1 MADEILEKIKSN
13 NKEIKKIKVRM
24 AIFKYLE
31 ITTLISGG
39 IYLLENIIKNS
50 VYGLLNSII
59 VTTISSIPYGLMAY
73 GARYLYKKNRVK
85 RRSIERINKELNNSD
100 DYSNDNEKAKEEI
113 KEDVKKETVIKEENK
128 IKEETVLKEE
138 NKIKEENVSKEEVI
152 TENKEKNINEE
163 KKLEKPTI
171 SEQRINLEEL
181 RSQIMN
187 LEIEQGYDEDKKYV
201 KAK

>member
-85 RRSIERINKELNNSD
+85 RISLENENKELNNSD
-100 DYSNDNEKAKEEI
+100 DYSNDNEKAKEE
-113 KEDVKKETVIKEENK
+113 VKK
-128 IKEETVLKEE
+128 ETVLKEE

-152 TENKEKNINEE
+152 TEKNINEE

-171 SEQRINLEEL
+171 SEQRISLEEL
-181 RSQIMN
+181 RNQIMN
-187 LEIEQGYDEDKKYV
+187 LEIEQSYEEDKKYV

>member
-85 RRSIERINKELNNSD
+85 RISLENENKELNNSD
-100 DYSNDNEKAKEEI
+100 DYSNDNEKEKAKEEI

-128 IKEETVLKEE
+128 IKEET
-138 NKIKEENVSKEEVI
+138 VSKEEVI

-171 SEQRINLEEL
+171 SEQRISLEEL
-181 RSQIMN
+181 RNQIMN
-187 LEIEQGYDEDKKYV
+187 LEIEQSYDEDKKYV

>member
-128 IKEETVLKEE
+128 IKEETV
-138 NKIKEENVSKEEVI
+138 SKKEVI

-171 SEQRINLEEL
+171 SEQRISLEEL
-181 RSQIMN
+181 RNQIMN
-187 LEIEQGYDEDKKYV
+187 LEIEQSYDEDKKYV

>member
-85 RRSIERINKELNNSD
+85 RISLENENKELNNSD
-100 DYSNDNEKAKEEI
+100 DYSNDNEKAKEE
-113 KEDVKKETVIKEENK
+113 VKK
-128 IKEETVLKEE
+128 ETVLKEE
-138 NKIKEENVSKEEVI
+138 NKINEETVSKEEVI

-181 RSQIMN
+181 RNQVMN
-187 LEIEQGYDEDKKYV
+187 LEIEQGYGEDKKYV

>member
-1 MADEILEKIKSN
+1 MADVILEKIKSN

-100 DYSNDNEKAKEEI
+100 DYSNDNEKAKEE
-113 KEDVKKETVIKEENK
+113 VKKETVI
-128 IKEETVLKEE
+128 KEE

-152 TENKEKNINEE
+152 TEKNINEE

-181 RSQIMN
+181 RNQVMN
-187 LEIEQGYDEDKKYV
+187 LEIEQGYGEDKKYV

>member
-85 RRSIERINKELNNSD
+85 RRSIERINKELNNYD

-128 IKEETVLKEE
+128 IKEET
-138 NKIKEENVSKEEVI
+138 VSKEEVI

-181 RSQIMN
+181 RNQIMN
-187 LEIEQGYDEDKKYV
+187 LEIEQGYGEDKKYV

>member
-1 MADEILEKIKSN
+1 MEDGILEKIKSN

-73 GARYLYKKNRVK
+73 GARYLYKKNRAK

-100 DYSNDNEKAKEEI
+100 DYSNDNEKEKAKEEI
-113 KEDVKKETVIKEENK
+113 KEDVKKETVIKEE
-128 IKEETVLKEE
+128 T
-138 NKIKEENVSKEEVI
+138 VSKEEVI

-171 SEQRINLEEL
+171 SEQRISLEEL
-181 RSQIMN
+181 RNQIMN
-187 LEIEQGYDEDKKYV
+187 LEIEQSYDEDKKYV

>member
-1 MADEILEKIKSN
+1 MTDEILEKIKSN
-13 NKEIKKIKVRM
+13 NKEMKKIKVRM

-59 VTTISSIPYGLMAY
+59 VTTISTIPYGLMAY

-85 RRSIERINKELNNSD
+85 RRSIERINKELNDSV
-100 DYSNDNEKAKEEI
+100 DYSNDNEKENIKEKTKEE
-113 KEDVKKETVIKEENK
+113 VKKETVIKEENK
-128 IKEETVLKEE
+128 IKEET
-138 NKIKEENVSKEEVI
+138 VSKEEVI

-181 RSQIMN
+181 RNQIMN
-187 LEIEQGYDEDKKYV
+187 LEIEQSYDEDKKYV

>member
-31 ITTLISGG
+31 ITNLISGG

-85 RRSIERINKELNNSD
+85 RISLENENKELNNSD

-128 IKEETVLKEE
+128 IKEETV
-138 NKIKEENVSKEEVI
+138 SKEEVI

-171 SEQRINLEEL
+171 SEQRISLEEL
-181 RSQIMN
+181 RNQIMN
-187 LEIEQGYDEDKKYV
+187 LEIEQSYDEDKKYV

>member
-59 VTTISSIPYGLMAY
+59 VTTISSILYGLMAY

-85 RRSIERINKELNNSD
+85 RISLENENKELNNSD
-100 DYSNDNEKAKEEI
+100 DYSNDNEKEKAKEEI

-128 IKEETVLKEE
+128 IKEET
-138 NKIKEENVSKEEVI
+138 VSKEEVI

-171 SEQRINLEEL
+171 SEQRISLEEL
-181 RSQIMN
+181 RNQIMN
-187 LEIEQGYDEDKKYV
+187 LEIEQSYDEDKKYV

>member
-85 RRSIERINKELNNSD
+85 RISLENENKELNNSD
-100 DYSNDNEKAKEEI
+100 DYSNDNEKEKAKEEI

-128 IKEETVLKEE
+128 IKEET
-138 NKIKEENVSKEEVI
+138 VSKEEVI

>member
-1 MADEILEKIKSN
+1 MTDEILEKIKSN
-13 NKEIKKIKVRM
+13 NKEMKKIKVRM

-85 RRSIERINKELNNSD
+85 RRSIERINKELNDSV
-100 DYSNDNEKAKEEI
+100 DYSNDNEKENIKEKTKEE
-113 KEDVKKETVIKEENK
+113 VKKETIIKEENK
-128 IKEETVLKEE
+128 IKEETV
-138 NKIKEENVSKEEVI
+138 SKEEGI
-152 TENKEKNINEE
+152 TEKNINEE
-163 KKLEKPTI
+163 EKLEKPTI

-181 RSQIMN
+181 RNQIMN
-187 LEIEQGYDEDKKYV
+187 LEIEQSYDEDKKYV

>member
-1 MADEILEKIKSN
+1 MEDEILEKIKSN

-85 RRSIERINKELNNSD
+85 RISLENENKELNNSD
-100 DYSNDNEKAKEEI
+100 DYSNDNEKEKAKEEI
-113 KEDVKKETVIKEENK
+113 KEDVKKETVIKEE
-128 IKEETVLKEE
+128 T
-138 NKIKEENVSKEEVI
+138 VSKEEVI

-171 SEQRINLEEL
+171 SEQRISLEEL
-181 RSQIMN
+181 RNQIMN
-187 LEIEQGYDEDKKYV
+187 LEIEQSYDEDKKYV

>member
-1 MADEILEKIKSN
+1 MEDVILEKIKSN

-73 GARYLYKKNRVK
+73 GARYLYKKNKVK
-85 RRSIERINKELNNSD
+85 RRSIERINKELNDSV
-100 DYSNDNEKAKEEI
+100 DYSNDNEKEKTKEE
-113 KEDVKKETVIKEENK
+113 VKK
-128 IKEETVLKEE
+128 ETVLKEE
-138 NKIKEENVSKEEVI
+138 NKIKEETVSKEEVI

-171 SEQRINLEEL
+171 FEQRINLEEL
-181 RSQIMN
+181 RNQIMN
-187 LEIEQGYDEDKKYV
+187 LEIEQSYDEDKKYV

>member
-1 MADEILEKIKSN
+1 MEDGILEKIKSN

-85 RRSIERINKELNNSD
+85 RISLENENKELNNSD
-100 DYSNDNEKAKEEI
+100 DYSNDNEKEKAKEEI

-128 IKEETVLKEE
+128 IKEET
-138 NKIKEENVSKEEVI
+138 VSKEEVI

-187 LEIEQGYDEDKKYV
+187 LEIEQSYDEDKKYV

>member
-85 RRSIERINKELNNSD
+85 RISLENENKELNNSD
-100 DYSNDNEKAKEEI
+100 DYSNDNEKEKAKEEI

-128 IKEETVLKEE
+128 IKEET
-138 NKIKEENVSKEEVI
+138 VSKEEVI

-181 RSQIMN
+181 RNQVMN
-187 LEIEQGYDEDKKYV
+187 LEIEQGYGEDKKYV

>member
-85 RRSIERINKELNNSD
+85 RISLENENKELNNSD
-100 DYSNDNEKAKEEI
+100 DYSNDNEKEKAKEEI

-128 IKEETVLKEE
+128 IKEET
-138 NKIKEENVSKEEVI
+138 VSKEEVI

-171 SEQRINLEEL
+171 SEQRISLEEL
-181 RSQIMN
+181 RNQIMN

>member
-1 MADEILEKIKSN
+1 MTDEILEKIKSN
-13 NKEIKKIKVRM
+13 NKEMKKIKVRM

-85 RRSIERINKELNNSD
+85 RISLENENKELNNSD
-100 DYSNDNEKAKEEI
+100 DYSNDNEKEKAKEEI

-128 IKEETVLKEE
+128 IKEET
-138 NKIKEENVSKEEVI
+138 VSKEEVI

>member
-85 RRSIERINKELNNSD
+85 RISLENENKELNNSD
-100 DYSNDNEKAKEEI
+100 DYSNDNEKEKAKEEI

-128 IKEETVLKEE
+128 IKEET
-138 NKIKEENVSKEEVI
+138 VSKEEVI

-171 SEQRINLEEL
+171 SEQRISLEEL
-181 RSQIMN
+181 RNQVMN
-187 LEIEQGYDEDKKYV
+187 LEIEQSYDEDKKYV

>member
-85 RRSIERINKELNNSD
+85 RISLENENKELNNSD

-128 IKEETVLKEE
+128 IKEETV
-138 NKIKEENVSKEEVI
+138 SKEEVI

-181 RSQIMN
+181 RNQVMN

>member
-1 MADEILEKIKSN
+1 MADVILEKIKSN

-50 VYGLLNSII
+50 VYGILNSII

-100 DYSNDNEKAKEEI
+100 DYSNDNEKEKAKEEI

-128 IKEETVLKEE
+128 IKEET
-138 NKIKEENVSKEEVI
+138 VSKEEVI

-171 SEQRINLEEL
+171 SEQRISLEEL
-181 RSQIMN
+181 RNQIMN
-187 LEIEQGYDEDKKYV
+187 LEIEQSYDEDKKYV

>member
-85 RRSIERINKELNNSD
+85 RISLENENKELNNSD
-100 DYSNDNEKAKEEI
+100 DYSNDNEKEKAKEEI

-128 IKEETVLKEE
+128 IKEET
-138 NKIKEENVSKEEVI
+138 VSKEEVI

-181 RSQIMN
+181 RNQVMN

>member
-100 DYSNDNEKAKEEI
+100 DYSNDNEKAKEE
-113 KEDVKKETVIKEENK
+113 VKK
-128 IKEETVLKEE
+128 ETVLKEE

-152 TENKEKNINEE
+152 TEKNINEE

-181 RSQIMN
+181 RNQVMN
-187 LEIEQGYDEDKKYV
+187 LEIEQGYGEDKKYV

>member
-128 IKEETVLKEE
+128 IKEETV
-138 NKIKEENVSKEEVI
+138 SKEEVI

-181 RSQIMN
+181 RNQIMN
-187 LEIEQGYDEDKKYV
+187 LEIEQGYVEDKKYV

>member
-1 MADEILEKIKSN
+1 MTDEILEKIKSN
-13 NKEIKKIKVRM
+13 NKEMKKIKVRM

-85 RRSIERINKELNNSD
+85 RISLENENKELNNSD
-100 DYSNDNEKAKEEI
+100 DYSNDNEKEKAKEEI

-128 IKEETVLKEE
+128 IKEET
-138 NKIKEENVSKEEVI
+138 VSKEEVI

-181 RSQIMN
+181 RNQVMN

>member
-1 MADEILEKIKSN
+1 MMDEILEKIKSN

-85 RRSIERINKELNNSD
+85 RISLENENKELNNSD
-100 DYSNDNEKAKEEI
+100 DYSNDNEKEKAKEEI
-113 KEDVKKETVIKEENK
+113 KEDVKKETVSKEEVKKETVIKEENK
-128 IKEETVLKEE
+128 FKEET
-138 NKIKEENVSKEEVI
+138 VSKEEVI

-171 SEQRINLEEL
+171 SEQRISLEEL
-181 RSQIMN
+181 RNQIMN
-187 LEIEQGYDEDKKYV
+187 LEIEQSYDEDKKYV